1 MELVI
6 YCKVHF
12 NNMYIGGNWKKK
24 KKKMNIFWSA
34 FDLSEKVELGTG
46 PLDKHNKYDCL
57 MGHSHSES
65 NCNLHNTW
73 LHISPSLKGTS
84 LQKKYLPITPP
95 DDLLFSSIYSAKPSL
110 VSCFFYH
117 FKLELAQLLRF
128 NYPSTI
134 IQKILSEKFVAIVW
148 FSSYLLFKF

>member
-1 MELVI
+1 MQGPLQQ
-6 YCKVHF
+6 YVHRRQL
-12 NNMYIGGNWKKK
+12 

-34 FDLSEKVELGTG
+34 FDLSEKVKLGTG

-95 DDLLFSSIYSAKPSL
+95 DDLLFSSIHIYYILYSGKPSL
-110 VSCFFYH
+110 VSFF
-117 FKLELAQLLRF
+117 F
-128 NYPSTI
+128 TI
-134 IQKILSEKFVAIVW
+134 
-148 FSSYLLFKF
+148 SSLNWHSFWDSITRPQLFKRFFLRSL